1 MGFSFLLSP
10 QLLEMKRKTS
20 FLPTCTVSD
29 GIQEPAQQQ
38 QLALL
43 PSFLPF
49 PCVSA
54 ERAAVSSSR
63 VRFDSVAP
71 PTKTNKT
78 IVDAIRASACLPNG
92 FLCGIIRPEK
102 DSPFFLKCAR
112 EKKKEPNLVQ
122 SPPLYSTAVRAWCFY
137 LRLHFS
143 SVRRS
148 LFLFGGDWRLVRGA
162 SISLHHLG
170 GWDGCVCML
179 AYIAPWRRLG
189 ENPSSGS
196 VSADTFSRRRR
207 RRNFSLL
214 RWGAR
219 NWPSRNFCVTDRTA

>member
-1 MGFSFLLSP
+1 MHSVGWYLGASP
-10 QLLEMKRKTS
+10 AAAAGPTS
-20 FLPTCTVSD
+20 F
-29 GIQEPAQQQ
+29 
-38 QLALL
+38 L

-63 VRFDSVAP
+63 VRFDSVP
-71 PTKTNKT
+71 PPLPTKTNKT

-92 FLCGIIRPEK
+92 FVCGIIRPEK
-102 DSPFFLKCAR
+102 DSPSFFEVCQIEEEEGA
-112 EKKKEPNLVQ
+112 EP
-122 SPPLYSTAVRAWCFY
+122 YSTPPSLSTRLQCVRGVSIYGYISLPSVGPCF
-137 LRLHFS
+137 F
-143 SVRRS
+143 
-148 LFLFGGDWRLVRGA
+148 FFGGGGDWRLVRGA

-170 GWDGCVCML
+170 GWDGCMCML

-207 RRNFSLL
+207 RRNFCLL
-214 RWGAR
+214 RWA
-219 NWPSRNFCVTDRTA
+219 PVTGRHATFV